1 MNDSKAK
8 SSGQVR
14 SLTRALRLMRHLA
27 ESGDGMSLTELSEAA
42 SLPPSTT
49 HRLLTTLESERFVR
63 PEAQGGLWR
72 IGVAAFFV
80 GTAFARSR
88 DKLSLVRPYLRRLME
103 MSGETANLFVESD
116 GEAICI
122 GQIESRHAMRAIT
135 GVGGRVLLHS
145 SGAGKVL
152 LAHMEPKRRQRI
164 AGTMALPRETQ
175 RTITDRARLEA
186 ALDEILDQGYGVD
199 DEEHALGLRC
209 VAAPVFD
216 ELGRAVAAISIS
228 GPSARISPDRL
239 PMLGRMVSQAA
250 SEATR
255 DYGGSVP
262 TASAESGRSTTSLAK
277 GARSEGGP
285 SGP

>member
-1 MNDSKAK
+1 MSDGNAK

-14 SLTRALRLMRHLA
+14 SLTRALTMLRHLA
-27 ESGDGMSLTELSEAA
+27 ESGDGLSLTELSEAA
-42 SLPPSTT
+42 GLPPSTT

-63 PEAQGGLWR
+63 PDPQGGLWR

-88 DKLSLVRPYLRRLME
+88 DKLSLARPYLRRLME
-103 MSGETANLFVESD
+103 TSGETANLFVESD

-152 LAHMEPKRRQRI
+152 LAHMERTRRQRI
-164 AGTMALPRETQ
+164 IATMALPLETP
-175 RTITDRARLEA
+175 RTITDRGRLEG
-186 ALDEILDQGYGVD
+186 ALDELCNLGYGVD

-209 VAAPVFD
+209 VAAPLFD
-216 ELGRAVAAISIS
+216 ELGRVVAAVSVS
-228 GPSARISPDRL
+228 GPSARIPVERL
-239 PMLGRMVSQAA
+239 AVLGRMVAQAA
-250 SEATR
+250 LEATR
-255 DYGGSVP
+255 DYGG
-262 TASAESGRSTTSLAK
+262 TAPEVGQ
-277 GARSEGGP
+277 
-285 SGP
+285 